1 MPIKNPDIIAERIND
16 GTFVHFTIK
25 RKTEDREGEKNMVV
39 NKRKKF
45 SRQRGSFTHGC
56 GSKKKARNSG
66 NRGGFGMAGT
76 GKRADQ
82 KKTMIWKDLHYFGKY
97 GFVSRKKM
105 MPSLNLDDVSTL
117 LERKEIKEEKGV
129 LDLGHFG
136 YGKLL
141 GGGSFSGPSKKLTI
155 KVKRASAQALE
166 KVKEA
171 GGEVILTE
179 QNSQHVAVSDDTQ

>member
-1 MPIKNPDIIAERIND
+1 
-16 GTFVHFTIK
+16 
-25 RKTEDREGEKNMVV
+25 MVV

-82 KKTMIWKDLHYFGKY
+82 KKTKIWKDPHYFGKY
-97 GFVSRKKM
+97 GFISRKKKL
-105 MPSLNLDDVSTL
+105 PAINLDDVSTL
-117 LERKEIKEEKGV
+117 LERKELKEEKGI

-136 YGKLL
+136 FGKLL
-141 GGGSFSGPSKKLTI
+141 GRGSLAGSSKKLTI
-155 KVKRASAQALE
+155 KVKRASAQALD

-171 GGEVILTE
+171 GGEVMLTE
-179 QNSQHVAVSDDTQ
+179 QQSPHATVSDNSE